1 MIVRMKLGDTQICL
15 LVTTVPAIVLGALF
29 LGFFSPRYDYLGH
42 FWAGYGGTLG
52 ACMVWM
58 RIPPP
63 ERLAVRGELEVL
75 FVCMGCIALGAVTEV
90 TIFRI
95 AKFDEIDFCSQSLG
109 AVLAGISATN
119 VLTARQAG
127 AREFDRGLI
136 AGIVFLRA
144 GGCFAV
150 A

>member
-1 MIVRMKLGDTQICL
+1 MKLRDAHVRL
-15 LVTTVPAIVLGALF
+15 LLTTVPAIVMGVLFQAF
-29 LGFFSPRYDYLGH
+29 LGPRHDYLGH

-58 RIPPP
+58 RMLPSD
-63 ERLAVRGELEVL
+63 RLTARGEVDVL
-75 FVCMGCIALGAVTEV
+75 MVCVGCIALGVATEA

-95 AKFDEIDFCSQSLG
+95 AKFDEIDFCIQSLG
-109 AVLAGISATN
+109 AVLAGIRSTKFLA
-119 VLTARQAG
+119 ARQTG
-127 AREFDRGLI
+127 GKEFDRGLI
-136 AGIVFLRA
+136 AGIVFLGA